1 MRRNWDSA
9 GVDLRSPALAHD
21 GPDVSLESGR
31 RTDRLAI
38 SMQVRVVAVD
48 DPHHARSFLSRDLNA
63 DGMFV
68 RTTHPMAPDTL
79 VRLEF
84 VLPKVRVMR
93 LEGRVA
99 RVISAHEVTVPGD
112 AGMGIEFR
120 EMKSTDTDALRR
132 YLADHGVR

>member
-1 MRRNWDSA
+1 MRSDAHSA
-9 GVDLRSPALAHD
+9 AVDLRSPALADD
-21 GPDVSLESGR
+21 GPDVSFESGR

-38 SMQVRVVAVD
+38 SMQVRLTAVA

-68 RTTHPMAPDTL
+68 RTTHPLPPGTH
-79 VRLEF
+79 VQLEF
-84 VLPKVRVMR
+84 VLPKVRVLR
-93 LEGRVA
+93 VEGLVA
-99 RVISAHEVTVPGD
+99 RITGVGEVAVPGD

-120 EMKSTDTDALRR
+120 AMKAADTDALRR